1 MKVLTII
8 LAFLFVQNLFG
19 QNQYSYIEKIEEK
32 IDYCGKLNSVKEL
45 IGQEVK
51 IWHNGGIYSTLNAR
65 DNIKW
70 PNEEIKKTAGKE
82 YWDGY
87 EPQIG
92 DIGKIVFVSESKY
105 KEIIY
110 ILKIKDYYVPI
121 KCSYIVSPESLDVN
135 EAHQKRW
142 DEIYAYGEG
151 DCNFKKFGIN
161 DTWNRA
167 GIAEIDR
174 MSESFACELKTKG
187 IDTLMLVKRISDN
200 GSSPY
205 EKEYVLWKE
214 NGQGYL
220 KTLEN
225 NEKHKPTQTEPKKFD
240 WDDLINFYEERNVSS
255 ETKQPESIIS
265 HFTNLI
271 VQFYNGSNFYAFG
284 MQLVCK
290 EEDEKLKNVQFIRL
304 IDNKLK

>member
-1 MKVLTII
+1 MKVLTTI

-19 QNQYSYIEKIEEK
+19 QNQYSYIERNDER

-45 IGQEVK
+45 IGQKVK
-51 IWHNGGIYSTLNAR
+51 IWHNGGIFSTLNGS

-70 PNEEIKKTAGKE
+70 PNDEVKKIAGKK
-82 YWDGY
+82 YWNGY

-92 DIGKIVFVSESKY
+92 DIGEIVFVSKSKY

-121 KCSYIVSPESLDVN
+121 KCSYIVNLESLDVN

-151 DCNFKKFGIN
+151 DCNFKKFGFNEI
-161 DTWNRA
+161 WNRA
-167 GIAEIDR
+167 GIAEIDKL
-174 MSESFACELKTKG
+174 SESFACDLKTKG

-200 GSSPY
+200 GSSPH

-214 NGQGYL
+214 NGKGYL
-220 KTLEN
+220 KTFEN
-225 NEKHKPTQTEPKKFD
+225 NEKHKPTQTESEKFN
-240 WDDLINFYEERNVSS
+240 WDDLITFYEENNVSS
-255 ETKQPESIIS
+255 VTQKPESIFS

-271 VQFYNGSNFYAFG
+271 VQLYNGSDYYTFG
-284 MQLVCK
+284 MQLICK
-290 EEDEKLKNVQFIRL
+290 EEDEKLINVQFIRL